1 MIKFGKKI
9 LIVAAHPD
17 DEILGVGGSIPLMKQ
32 AGATVH
38 SLVVTDGSTTQY
50 QGKQD
55 ILEEKHREADRAANI
70 VGVDK
75 LIQWNFPDMRL
86 DSVDH
91 VDLNI
96 ALEKLIQEEK
106 YDTVLCQE
114 IGDINKDHRE
124 VFQSVSVAV
133 RPHPFQTVNLFM
145 SYYVNSSSE
154 WGVILNA
161 NGFKPNVFV
170 DISSTVNLKID
181 AMAEYKSELRD
192 YPHPRSLEAISN
204 SAKYF
209 GNMVGY
215 TFAEPFRLVFQR

>member
-1 MIKFGKKI
+1 MEFGKKV

-17 DEILGVGGSIPLMKQ
+17 DEILGVGGSISIMKKS
-32 AGATVH
+32 GAEVH
-38 SLVVTDGSTTQY
+38 SLVVTDGSSTQY
-50 QGKQD
+50 EGQEE
-55 ILEEKHREADRAANI
+55 ILIEKHKEAERSARIA
-70 VGVDK
+70 GVDR

-96 ALEKLIQEEK
+96 ALEKLISEEK

-114 IGDINKDHRE
+114 VGDINKDHRE

-133 RPHPFQTVNLFM
+133 RPHPFQSVKLFM

-154 WGVILNA
+154 WGVILNS
-161 NGFKPNVFV
+161 NGFRPNVFV
-170 DISSTVNLKID
+170 DITSSIQTKLA
-181 AMAEYKSELRD
+181 AMTEYKSELRD
-192 YPHPRSLEAISN
+192 YPHPRSIEAIEN

-215 TFAEPFRLVFQR
+215 KFAEPYRLVYKR